1 MKCIRYRAFIGWR
14 FDPYNMNT
22 RSKYLH
28 RTSHNIEFPIRSL
41 EYDFNPNHWEPIPK
55 EGFYFFKIMK

>member
-28 RTSHNIEFPIRSL
+28 RTSHNIEFPITSL
-41 EYDFNPNHWEPIPK
+41 EYDFQSM
-55 EGFYFFKIMK
+55 GYQFL